1 MRRTDMKRPGMRRT
15 DIKCAGIE
23 RTDIRRADIKSRVPA
38 PASVPASLPAHPLLV
53 EDARDCLGFERQA
66 HFSARAARMA
76 TRDMLADRARE
87 LGIAERDVE
96 RAVDA
101 ALRAAAQP
109 AARAAR

>member
-1 MRRTDMKRPGMRRT
+1 MRRTDMKRR
-15 DIKCAGIE
+15 DAV
-23 RTDIRRADIKSRVPA
+23 A
-38 PASVPASLPAHPLLV
+38 AHPLLV

-66 HFSARAARMA
+66 GFSARAARMA

-87 LGIAERDVE
+87 LGIAEHEVE

-101 ALRAAAQP
+101 ALKEAAQP

>member
-1 MRRTDMKRPGMRRT
+1 MRRTDMKP
-15 DIKCAGIE
+15 
-23 RTDIRRADIKSRVPA
+23 RAPARSPA
-38 PASVPASLPAHPLLV
+38 PTLAPAPAHPLLV
-53 EDARDCLGFERQA
+53 EDARDCLGFEREA
-66 HFSARAARMA
+66 GFSARAARLA

-101 ALRAAAQP
+101 ALAAAAQP

>member
-1 MRRTDMKRPGMRRT
+1 MRRT
-15 DIKCAGIE
+15 DIK
-23 RTDIRRADIKSRVPA
+23 RRA
-38 PASVPASLPAHPLLV
+38 PASATTFVPAHPLLV
-53 EDARDCLGFERQA
+53 EDARDCLGFEREA
-66 HFSARAARMA
+66 GFSARAARLA

-101 ALRAAAQP
+101 ALAEAVQP

>member
-1 MRRTDMKRPGMRRT
+1 MRRTDMKRPDM
-15 DIKCAGIE
+15 K
-23 RTDIRRADIKSRVPA
+23 RRAYAPVSVSA
-38 PASVPASLPAHPLLV
+38 PASMPAHPLLV
-53 EDARDCLGFERQA
+53 EDARDCLGFEREA
-66 HFSARAARMA
+66 RFSARAARLA

>member
-1 MRRTDMKRPGMRRT
+1 MRRTDMKR
-15 DIKCAGIE
+15 
-23 RTDIRRADIKSRVPA
+23 RAPARSPVPTPA
-38 PASVPASLPAHPLLV
+38 PAPAHPLLV
-53 EDARDCLGFERQA
+53 EDARDCLGFEREA
-66 HFSARAARMA
+66 GFSARAARLA

-101 ALRAAAQP
+101 ALAAAAQP

>member
-1 MRRTDMKRPGMRRT
+1 M
-15 DIKCAGIE
+15 
-23 RTDIRRADIKSRVPA
+23 RRADMKLR
-38 PASVPASLPAHPLLV
+38 ASAAAHPLLV

-66 HFSARAARMA
+66 GFSARAARMA

-87 LGIAERDVE
+87 LGIAERDIE

-101 ALRAAAQP
+101 ALAEAAQP

>member
-1 MRRTDMKRPGMRRT
+1 MRRTDMKR
-15 DIKCAGIE
+15 
-23 RTDIRRADIKSRVPA
+23 RAPARSPAPTPA
-38 PASVPASLPAHPLLV
+38 PAPAHPLLV
-53 EDARDCLGFERQA
+53 EDARDCLGFEREA
-66 HFSARAARMA
+66 AFSARAARLA

-101 ALRAAAQP
+101 ALAAAAQP

>member
-1 MRRTDMKRPGMRRT
+1 MRRTDMRRNE
-15 DIKCAGIE
+15 IKP
-23 RTDIRRADIKSRVPA
+23 RAPA
-38 PASVPASLPAHPLLV
+38 PASTLVPAHPLLV
-53 EDARDCLGFERQA
+53 EDARDCLGFEREA
-66 HFSARAARMA
+66 GFSARAARMA

-101 ALRAAAQP
+101 ALRVATQP

>member
-1 MRRTDMKRPGMRRT
+1 MRRTDMRHNDMKP
-15 DIKCAGIE
+15 
-23 RTDIRRADIKSRVPA
+23 RAPA
-38 PASVPASLPAHPLLV
+38 PVSVPAHPLLV
-53 EDARDCLGFERQA
+53 EDARDCLGFEREA
-66 HFSARAARMA
+66 GFSARAARLA

-101 ALRAAAQP
+101 ALAEAVQP

>member
-1 MRRTDMKRPGMRRT
+1 
-15 DIKCAGIE
+15 
-23 RTDIRRADIKSRVPA
+23 
-38 PASVPASLPAHPLLV
+38 
-53 EDARDCLGFERQA
+53 
-66 HFSARAARMA
+66 MA

>member
-1 MRRTDMKRPGMRRT
+1 MRRTDMKR
-15 DIKCAGIE
+15 
-23 RTDIRRADIKSRVPA
+23 RASA
-38 PASVPASLPAHPLLV
+38 TAPAHPLLV
-53 EDARDCLGFERQA
+53 EDARDCLGFEREA
-66 HFSARAARMA
+66 RFSARAARLA

-101 ALRAAAQP
+101 ALAAAAQP

>member
-1 MRRTDMKRPGMRRT
+1 MRRTDMKR
-15 DIKCAGIE
+15 
-23 RTDIRRADIKSRVPA
+23 RAAVI
-38 PASVPASLPAHPLLV
+38 AHPLLV

-66 HFSARAARMA
+66 GFSARAARMA

-87 LGIAERDVE
+87 LGIAAHEVD

-101 ALRAAAQP
+101 ALAEAARP